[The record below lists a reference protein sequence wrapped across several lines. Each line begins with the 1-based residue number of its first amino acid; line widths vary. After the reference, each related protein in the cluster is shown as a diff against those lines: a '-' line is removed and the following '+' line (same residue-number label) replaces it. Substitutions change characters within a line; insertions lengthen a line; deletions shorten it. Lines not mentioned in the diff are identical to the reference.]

1 MVEVMRISIRT
12 YSELVTIPT
21 FEERFDYLR
30 LDGIVGKETFGY
42 DRYLNQIL
50 YNSQE
55 WRRFRNGIIVR
66 DNACDLAHEDHEIP
80 SWKNRDGRIRGP
92 RILIHHINPIT
103 VDDIVNRRAIV
114 FDPENTITT
123 ILSTHN
129 AIHYGDESL
138 LPKSPVERS
147 QNDMCPWRHN

>member
-1 MVEVMRISIRT
+1 MRISIRT

>member
-1 MVEVMRISIRT
+1 MLRNIRS
-12 YSELVTIPT
+12 YSELIKIPT

-55 WRRFRNGIIVR
+55 WRRFRNGIIIR
-66 DNACDLAHEDHEIP
+66 DNACDLAHKDHEIP
-80 SWKNRDGRIRGP
+80 SWKDRDGRIRGP
-92 RILIHHINPIT
+92 KILIHHINPIT
-103 VDDIVNRRAIV
+103 VDDIVNRRPIV
-114 FDPENTITT
+114 FDPDNTITT

-138 LPKSPVERS
+138 LPKAPVKRS

>member
-1 MVEVMRISIRT
+1 MLRNIRS
-12 YSELVTIPT
+12 YSELIKIPT

-55 WRRFRNGIIVR
+55 WRRFRNGIIIR

-80 SWKNRDGRIRGP
+80 SWKNKDGRICGP
-92 RILIHHINPIT
+92 KILIHHINPIT
-103 VDDIVNRRAIV
+103 VDDIVNRRPIV

-138 LPKSPVERS
+138 LPKAPVERS
-147 QNDMCPWRHN
+147 QNDTCPWRHN

>member
-1 MVEVMRISIRT
+1 MSIKT
-12 YSELVTIPT
+12 YSELITLPS
-21 FEERFDYLR
+21 FEERFEYLK
-30 LDGIVGKETFGY
+30 LDGQVGKETFGY

-55 WRRFRNGIIVR
+55 WRRFRNEIIIR
-66 DNACDLAHEDHEIP
+66 DNACDLACEDHEIS
-80 SWKNRDGRIRGP
+80 SWRDENGRIRGQK
-92 RILIHHINPIT
+92 ILIHHINPIT
-103 VDDIVNRRAIV
+103 VDDVINRSSIV

-138 LPKSPVERS
+138 LPKVPIERS
-147 QNDMCPWRHN
+147 KNDMCPWRHN